1 MPGAVVYA
9 ETTSLASFIVY
20 FEDYHGE
27 VRKITLLRIKKLKLQ
42 PELLR
47 QKTDDS
53 LILIV

>member
-9 ETTSLASFIVY
+9 ETTSLASFIAY